1 MLLTKDFIMTSEER
15 HEVRYQRRV
24 KYRKQKKQKR
34 IKEFIDFNKVFNFES
49 MYRAYKK
56 CKQNVMWKGS
66 TQHFMNNICQNL
78 NTELQLL
85 KSDKWK
91 TYGFY
96 EFDIIERGKP
106 RHIRSVKFAEKG
118 VQNALCN
125 NSLIPILQPLL
136 IYDNGATLPGKGTD
150 FSIKRLTK
158 HLMYHYYLYGREGG
172 IYFFDFSKYF
182 DNILNPLLLKNM
194 KKQIINQKIMK
205 ITSALIYA
213 FGNKGLGLGSQV
225 SQISAVFY
233 PNSVD
238 HFIKDKLGIKTYGRY
253 MDDGYIIHNNIK
265 ELKQI
270 VKKFEQKCKEL
281 GIILNKKKC
290 KIIKLTSQFS
300 YLKIR
305 FFITENGKIVKRLS
319 RDGVTK
325 ERKRLRKYL
334 KYLKEKRINY
344 KEVFYN
350 FHSWLCSRRNGYSF
364 HIKLNMIRYFNNL
377 FKEYG
382 SYKPI
387 RLNCRKYK
395 VLNFISKIA

>member
-1 MLLTKDFIMTSEER
+1 MTSEER
-15 HEVRYQRRV
+15 HEMRYQRRI
-24 KYRKQKKQKR
+24 KNRRQKKLKR
-34 IKEFIDFNKVFNFES
+34 IKQYTDFNKVFSFET
-49 MYRAYKK
+49 MLQAYKK

-66 TQHFMNNICQNL
+66 TQHFMNNVCQNL
-78 NTELQLL
+78 NMELQLL
-85 KSDKWK
+85 KSGKWQ

-125 NSLIPILQPLL
+125 NCLIPILQPLL
-136 IYDNGATLPGKGTD
+136 IYDNGATLPGRGTD
-150 FSIKRLTK
+150 FAIRRLTR
-158 HLMYHYYLYGREGG
+158 HLTYHYHLYGRQGG

-182 DNILNPLLLKNM
+182 DNIINPLLLKNM
-194 KKQIINQKIMK
+194 KKQIVDQTIMK
-205 ITSALIYA
+205 LTSALIYA

-233 PNSVD
+233 PNNID

-253 MDDGYIIHNNIK
+253 MDDGYIIHNNIE

-270 VKKFEQKCKEL
+270 VKKFEEKCKEL

-290 KIIKLTSQFS
+290 RIIKLTSQFS

-305 FFITENGKIVKRLS
+305 FFITETGKIIRRLS
-319 RDGVTK
+319 REGVTK
-325 ERKRLRKYL
+325 ERKRLRKYF
-334 KYLKEKRINY
+334 KYLQEKRMTFKQVY
-344 KEVFYN
+344 YN

-364 HIKLNMIRYFNNL
+364 HIKLNMVKYFNNL
-377 FKEYG
+377 YEKDYT
-382 SYKPI
+382 YYRPCKLD
-387 RLNCRKYK
+387 RRKYK
-395 VLNFISKIA
+395 ILKFIAKIARFV